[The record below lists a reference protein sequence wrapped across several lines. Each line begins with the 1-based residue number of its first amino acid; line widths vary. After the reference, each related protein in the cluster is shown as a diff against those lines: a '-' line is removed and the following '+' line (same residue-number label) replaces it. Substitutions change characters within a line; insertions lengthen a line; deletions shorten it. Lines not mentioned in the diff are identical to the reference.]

1 MAPTFLTT
9 GHDKANH
16 LCCSWQHWKRSFPKD
31 AESQGCSKRART
43 PQKPCGRARKAAQSR
58 SKIRSSQTLFKAAVS
73 FCIRPGMIKRCSCL
87 TEWDASSVARWS
99 FLPPASLRVYWFHDH
114 PRIIPLHRVKPGQ
127 HGADALS
134 HPVFASLL
142 AQTHLYICLQ
152 SNVRALPWDF
162 SRINIWIVISPSN
175 RELLHWFVNAVLLY
189 CVRSPA
195 NGKVPFEEAKQPR
208 ANTLAPKARSQH
220 SNKSG
225 QISLVKLWWEWFLCG
240 SPRVETQH
248 MLSIS
253 VMWWMQ

>member
-1 MAPTFLTT
+1 
-9 GHDKANH
+9 
-16 LCCSWQHWKRSFPKD
+16 
-31 AESQGCSKRART
+31 
-43 PQKPCGRARKAAQSR
+43 
-58 SKIRSSQTLFKAAVS
+58 
-73 FCIRPGMIKRCSCL
+73 MIKRCSCL
-87 TEWDASSVARWS
+87 TEWDASGVARWS
-99 FLPPASLRVYWFHDH
+99 FLPPASLGVYWFHDH

-162 SRINIWIVISPSN
+162 SRINIWTVISPSN

-189 CVRSPA
+189 CARSPA

-253 VMWWMQ
+253 VMWWMQLGQKCKPRETHGWVYRRGKTVCSQIRLPHCQHTSIYPNIFEKCLNCLMVSCKSSHP